1 MNTAQRERADLAKKY
16 ENFDPVISKI
26 QEDAG
31 YAEALQRTTEEYFN
45 KDSYVGATDLDPN
58 ITQALDHTQQRL
70 AQMEVK
76 FADQEIEKNINAC
89 KADGMPI
96 DEVAEQAILQRIRET
111 GSTDVRS
118 HAWAVLGPSMVA
130 NAANS
135 AKQSTVDKIQ
145 KNNQSYVETP
155 TLPSV
160 ETKEVKPED
169 LSDSERGDM
178 MLNELSQMMPG
189 GG

>member
-1 MNTAQRERADLAKKY
+1 
-16 ENFDPVISKI
+16 
-26 QEDAG
+26 
-31 YAEALQRTTEEYFN
+31 
-45 KDSYVGATDLDPN
+45 
-58 ITQALDHTQQRL
+58 
-70 AQMEVK
+70 
-76 FADQEIEKNINAC
+76 
-89 KADGMPI
+89 
-96 DEVAEQAILQRIRET
+96 
-111 GSTDVRS
+111 
-118 HAWAVLGPSMVA
+118 MVA